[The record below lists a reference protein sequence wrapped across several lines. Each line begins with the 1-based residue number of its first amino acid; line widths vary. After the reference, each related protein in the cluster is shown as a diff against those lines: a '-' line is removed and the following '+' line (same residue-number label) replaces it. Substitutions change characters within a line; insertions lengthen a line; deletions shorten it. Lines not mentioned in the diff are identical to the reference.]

1 MIDSLLE
8 KDFNKRPNIE
18 EVYNYII
25 KDDNEIELTFEI
37 NETNIN
43 KKIYFLNNEKEDSN
57 EYNKSLEE
65 MNSLNTE
72 LYINNIK
79 KNLIN
84 FLFLKKKEYI

>member
-43 KKIYFLNNEKEDSN
+43 KKIYFLNNQEDNNN
-57 EYNKSLEE
+57 EYKNYLIE
-65 MNSLNTE
+65 LN
-72 LYINNIK
+72 
-79 KNLIN
+79 
-84 FLFLKKKEYI
+84 